1 MLLNM
6 RITNTIF
13 NLRKVKSMNDEQI
26 ENLWSW
32 VMKNFKIECEERK
45 CEIIT
50 TAKQL
55 YTNID
60 DKEKK
65 KDFHPQA
72 TILSCLIIAELFYL
86 KSCEVFSV
94 RQAAKF
100 IVVDVRQVLQ
110 RIPFLQKYAALPLSE
125 IDTWETITTD
135 SDINFDKMDD
145 LIEIPPIELDA
156 EYGINIHT
164 IHFAGELLGIPQIQK
179 RLVRDDILSSRFIAM
194 AYNPEYSVTVKFVA
208 LSQGLL
214 FSNQDITQYG
224 NYAGDLLE
232 VINKNI
238 KQRNSPIPFYAMAL
252 NARSWG

>member
-1 MLLNM
+1 
-6 RITNTIF
+6 
-13 NLRKVKSMNDEQI
+13 MNEEQTA
-26 ENLWSW
+26 NLWFW
-32 VMKNFKIECEERK
+32 VLKNFKIDCDERQN
-45 CEIIT
+45 EIIA

-55 YTNID
+55 YENID
-60 DKEKK
+60 IEEKK
-65 KDFHPQA
+65 RDLHPQA
-72 TILSCLIIAELFYL
+72 TILACIISAELFYL
-86 KSCEVFSV
+86 KSCDVYTV

-100 IVVDVRQVLQ
+100 ILVDVRQVLQ
-110 RIPFLQKYAALPLSE
+110 RIPFLQKYAALPPSE

-135 SDINFDKMDD
+135 SSINLDTMND
-145 LIEIPPIELDA
+145 LIQIPPIELDA

-252 NARSWG
+252 NARGWG

>member
-1 MLLNM
+1 
-6 RITNTIF
+6 
-13 NLRKVKSMNDEQI
+13 MNDEQI

-32 VMKNFKIECEERK
+32 VLQNFKIECEERK
-45 CEIIT
+45 CEIIS

-65 KDFHPQA
+65 RDLHPQA
-72 TILSCLIIAELFYL
+72 TILACIISAELFYL
-86 KSCEVFSV
+86 KSCDVYSV

-100 IVVDVRQVLQ
+100 IVVDVRQVLT
-110 RIPFLQKYAALPLSE
+110 RISFLQKYAVLPPSE

-135 SDINFDKMDD
+135 SAINFDKMND

-156 EYGINIHT
+156 EYGIDTHT

-179 RLVRDDILSSRFIAM
+179 RTVPNDIISSRFIAM
-194 AYNPEYSVTVKFVA
+194 AYNPDNCLTTRFVA

-214 FSNQDITQYG
+214 FSNQDITKYG
-224 NYAGDLLE
+224 NYVGDLLE
-232 VINKNI
+232 AINHNI